1 MLVHTGERSWLHDPG
16 DGERVAEG
24 TSVFLWESQIQN
36 HRKTINM
43 RIASTPTTSATAI
56 EFPTTSLDL
65 DRNWCFELSAA
76 IVAERKAT
84 DRAGV
89 GILREGPMA
98 SSNLSQ
104 MFYSIC
110 RKTVSIYVIFQI
122 RDAILNPMLEMIL
135 MR

>member
-1 MLVHTGERSWLHDPG
+1 MGKPDTEPQKDNQYE
-16 DGERVAEG
+16 D
-24 TSVFLWESQIQN
+24 
-36 HRKTINM
+36 RKYPYNKCYRY
-43 RIASTPTTSATAI
+43 RIPH
-56 EFPTTSLDL
+56 
-65 DRNWCFELSAA
+65 WCFELSAA
-76 IVAERKAT
+76 IVAEWKAT

-89 GILREGPMA
+89 GILREGPIA

-122 RDAILNPMLEMIL
+122 RDARLNPMLETIL